1 MIEIINNYIKT
12 TTTTAAAIIT
22 IVTTT
27 MGQNICDSCLCCC
40 DNRQKTTTA
49 TATIKND
56 QTMIALVQLSVDIM
70 WKKWEEISFQ
80 SNYTLTRAIIIIT
93 RGRPQQQKQQQQ
105 QHHTCVYLDLKER
118 NKTNIEQFIINVIGT
133 IKQMI
138 MMKKKQQQLKL
149 KRESLLSAELEKE
162 ELCLTAGDWIA
173 WRCSGW

>member
-1 MIEIINNYIKT
+1 MIEIINSYIK
-12 TTTTAAAIIT
+12 TTTAAAIIT

-40 DNRQKTTTA
+40 DNRQKTT

-93 RGRPQQQKQQQQ
+93 RGRPQQQKQQQ
-105 QHHTCVYLDLKER
+105 HHTCVYLDLKER
-118 NKTNIEQFIINVIGT
+118 NKTNIEQQFIINVIGT

-138 MMKKKQQQLKL
+138 MMKKKQQQQKL